1 MKEEIPLPAGAPYG
15 PLVDIGVNL
24 TDSSFEADRD
34 ALIVR
39 ARSVGVEHQLVTG
52 TDVRHSIAAAALA
65 DSAPA
70 HLSATA
76 GVHPHHAKDV
86 GGDWIRRLRGLLAR
100 AGVRAVGETGLD
112 FNRDFSPR
120 DVQEAV
126 FRAQIELAEETALPL
141 FLHERDSAGRFFE
154 VLEPF
159 AGRVRGVLHCFTG
172 TGEDLERALALDLYI
187 GITGWICDERRG
199 ERLQHLAAGI
209 PADRLLIETDAPY
222 LLPRTLRPRRKSRR
236 NEPAFLPWVVATL
249 AVCRDES
256 PETVAA
262 TSTRNARRLF
272 GF

>member
-1 MKEEIPLPAGAPYG
+1 MKKEIPLPAGAPYG

-86 GGDWIRRLRGLLAR
+86 GGDWTRRLRGLLAR

-172 TGEDLERALALDLYI
+172 TGEDLERALALDLY
-187 GITGWICDERRG
+187 
-199 ERLQHLAAGI
+199 
-209 PADRLLIETDAPY
+209 Y
-222 LLPRTLRPRRKSRR
+222 LLPRTLRPRRKSLR